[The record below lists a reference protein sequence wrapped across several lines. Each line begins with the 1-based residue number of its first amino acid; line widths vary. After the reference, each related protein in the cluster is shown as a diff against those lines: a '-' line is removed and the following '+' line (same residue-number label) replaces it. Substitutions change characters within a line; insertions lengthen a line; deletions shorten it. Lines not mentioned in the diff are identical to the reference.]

1 MDTTSDLETL
11 TATEVI
17 DGVRAAREDE
27 HEAQLR
33 QLQLAVAWALLHPC
47 ADPDDAAGWHDQR
60 GLYEGIAPL
69 AGPGAP
75 LVDEYAPASFAAAL
89 GITLDAAKQM
99 LGDG

>member
-1 MDTTSDLETL
+1 MDTPSDLGTL

-47 ADPDDAAGWHDQR
+47 ADTDDAAGWHDQR
-60 GLYEGIAPL
+60 GLYDGIAPL
-69 AGPGAP
+69 AGSGAP
-75 LVDEYAPASFAAAL
+75 AGRRVRPRLARRRPSASPW
-89 GITLDAAKQM
+89 TPHDT
-99 LGDG
+99 